1 MTIREAKQI
10 VTINSVWEVYNLP
23 GKPGKSCKAP
33 HRKDRSPSFSVYEDG
48 RRFKDFG
55 TGENGDVIN
64 FISLIKGIPEAQAY
78 KDLFNLAGA
87 GSNIPKLPLKL
98 KDKEKTQS
106 EYFNYYQN
114 LRRGTTYEMYELA
127 ELRGIGFNGIKL
139 AHDRGHLRFTSSKAG
154 IIWALAD
161 LRGSFR
167 QDRLLSGKKI
177 RLKNGESVKTRT
189 LGKLSEPLGINDI
202 SSFQCVLIVEGGPDF
217 LAANFLIS
225 QTRKEEL
232 YGVIGMLGA
241 HQILTSKQVEL
252 LRGKRVRIFPHMD
265 EAGLKGA
272 KNWQSALLLEGVDSD
287 IYDFDSITRDDGQLV
302 TDLNDLLQVGVDDWE
317 NDPLIRNPLM
327 GLLEGEK

>member
-1 MTIREAKQI
+1 M
-10 VTINSVWEVYNLP
+10 
-23 GKPGKSCKAP
+23 
-33 HRKDRSPSFSVYEDG
+33 
-48 RRFKDFG
+48 
-55 TGENGDVIN
+55 
-64 FISLIKGIPEAQAY
+64 
-78 KDLFNLAGA
+78 
-87 GSNIPKLPLKL
+87 
-98 KDKEKTQS
+98 
-106 EYFNYYQN
+106 
-114 LRRGTTYEMYELA
+114 
-127 ELRGIGFNGIKL
+127 
-139 AHDRGHLRFTSSKAG
+139 
-154 IIWALAD
+154 
-161 LRGSFR
+161 
-167 QDRLLSGKKI
+167 
-177 RLKNGESVKTRT
+177 
-189 LGKLSEPLGINDI
+189 GINDI

-272 KNWQSALLLEGVDSD
+272 KKWQSALLLEGVDSD

>member
-1 MTIREAKQI
+1 MSRTELLSRKQVAEIAGVHPGTVKRWECRDKALTPIRINSRVVRYDKVEVDKLLEVQEMTIREAKQI

-167 QDRLLSGKKI
+167 QDRLLSGKK
-177 RLKNGESVKTRT
+177 
-189 LGKLSEPLGINDI
+189 LG
-202 SSFQCVLIVEGGPDF
+202 
-217 LAANFLIS
+217 
-225 QTRKEEL
+225 
-232 YGVIGMLGA
+232 
-241 HQILTSKQVEL
+241 
-252 LRGKRVRIFPHMD
+252 
-265 EAGLKGA
+265 
-272 KNWQSALLLEGVDSD
+272 
-287 IYDFDSITRDDGQLV
+287 
-302 TDLNDLLQVGVDDWE
+302 
-317 NDPLIRNPLM
+317 
-327 GLLEGEK
+327 